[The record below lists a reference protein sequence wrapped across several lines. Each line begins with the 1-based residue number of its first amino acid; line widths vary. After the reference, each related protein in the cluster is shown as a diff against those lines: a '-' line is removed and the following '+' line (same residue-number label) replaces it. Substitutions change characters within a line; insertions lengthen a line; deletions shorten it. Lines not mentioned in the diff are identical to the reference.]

1 MRVLGI
7 NAIFHDPSAALVADG
22 QIAAAEEERF
32 SRRMHGI
39 RREPFTAWEPERTAR
54 WCDFAGLD
62 AGAPV
67 SRVRSLFALAWSR
80 WPLAAFSVA
89 RVPPVRQAPC
99 GLASHPAVLRPPS
112 KDLGHGT
119 LDAVACSY
127 HPVPTHPAAEF
138 LLHDPRGH
146 LRTTYARQAPSFR
159 PTHSTGSVR
168 GLCAAP
174 PRNAA
179 HAASA
184 GLRRCY
190 GKSARQAALGRSS
203 LARYLADGD
212 RASEEETR

>member
-7 NAIFHDPSAALVADG
+7 NAIFHDPSSALVADG

-80 WPLAAFSVA
+80 WRLAAFSVA
-89 RVPPVRQAPC
+89 RVPPVRRAPC

-127 HPVPTHPAAEF
+127 HPVPTHRRPSSCSTTRVVTFEGPTPGRRRRFGQRTARARSGDCAPRPPAMPRTP
-138 LLHDPRGH
+138 LLPVTGAVTER
-146 LRTTYARQAPSFR
+146 LPAR
-159 PTHSTGSVR
+159 
-168 GLCAAP
+168 
-174 PRNAA
+174 
-179 HAASA
+179 
-184 GLRRCY
+184 RR
-190 GKSARQAALGRSS
+190 
-203 LARYLADGD
+203 
-212 RASEEETR
+212 

>member
-67 SRVRSLFALAWSR
+67 SRVRGLFALAWSR

-89 RVPPVRQAPC
+89 RVPPVRRAPC

-112 KDLGHGT
+112 KDPGHGT
-119 LDAVACSY
+119 LGDHWPRRLGHVVPARRWMPAFAWDA
-127 HPVPTHPAAEF
+127 
-138 LLHDPRGH
+138 LPRSSAPWPWW
-146 LRTTYARQAPSFR
+146 RTCRHTPGR
-159 PTHSTGSVR
+159 T
-168 GLCAAP
+168 
-174 PRNAA
+174 
-179 HAASA
+179 AASA
-184 GLRRCY
+184 R
-190 GKSARQAALGRSS
+190 
-203 LARYLADGD
+203 
-212 RASEEETR
+212 T

>member
-127 HPVPTHPAAEF
+127 HPVPIASGGRVPAPRPAWSPSNDLRQAGAVVSANAQHGLGPGIVRRAPPQCRARRF
-138 LLHDPRGH
+138 CRSPALLRKVCPPGGVRPLFAGSVPRGWG
-146 LRTTYARQAPSFR
+146 P
-159 PTHSTGSVR
+159 GI
-168 GLCAAP
+168 
-174 PRNAA
+174 
-179 HAASA
+179 
-184 GLRRCY
+184 
-190 GKSARQAALGRSS
+190 
-203 LARYLADGD
+203 
-212 RASEEETR
+212 

>member
-7 NAIFHDPSAALVADG
+7 NAIFHYPSAALVADG

-39 RREPFTAWEPERTAR
+39 RREPFTAWEPERTA
-54 WCDFAGLD
+54 
-62 AGAPV
+62 
-67 SRVRSLFALAWSR
+67 
-80 WPLAAFSVA
+80 
-89 RVPPVRQAPC
+89 
-99 GLASHPAVLRPPS
+99 
-112 KDLGHGT
+112 